1 MSVRCI
7 AIIVA
12 LSVLASAGAAAAGR
26 DVCAS
31 TMGCCAT
38 EDSARP
44 DQACEREAERLERTC
59 CCVVESPAAVPA
71 APVHTILTQDQDLQ
85 APEPRWA
92 GVAAHPAAR
101 LAPIHL
107 RLPQA
112 SDRGP
117 PPTSDSLLIQRIAF
131 LL

>member
-1 MSVRCI
+1 MRVRCI
-7 AIIVA
+7 AIIVV

-31 TMGCCAT
+31 TMGCCAA

-44 DQACEREAERLERTC
+44 DQVCDREADRLERTC

-71 APVHTILTQDQDLQ
+71 APLHTIVTQDQDLQ

-92 GVAAHPAAR
+92 AVAAHSAAR
-101 LAPIHL
+101 LAPTHL
-107 RLPQA
+107 RLAQS

-117 PPTSDSLLIQRIAF
+117 PPTSDSLFVQRIAF